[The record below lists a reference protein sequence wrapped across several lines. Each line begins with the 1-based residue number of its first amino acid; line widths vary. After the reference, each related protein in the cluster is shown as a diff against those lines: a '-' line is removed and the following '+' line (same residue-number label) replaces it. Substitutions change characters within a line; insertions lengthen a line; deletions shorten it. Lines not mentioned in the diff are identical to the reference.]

1 MKRISINI
9 GTHGVETT
17 ASDMRKRLAQVLSK
31 IPGDQ
36 IVFFNLTLHLE
47 NYEPAPAKYSTYIVG
62 WLDEQRGHEPTVVRG
77 ELARP
82 END

>member
-1 MKRISINI
+1 MKRVSMNI
-9 GTHGVETT
+9 GTHGVQTT
-17 ASDMRKRLAQVLSK
+17 ASEMRKRLAQVLSR

-36 IVFFNLTLHLE
+36 IVFFSLTLHLE
-47 NYEPAPAKYSTYIVG
+47 PYAPPMSSAV
-62 WLDEQRGHEPTVVRG
+62 HG